1 MNIFTIKEMT
11 IASLQGELSAGNITS
26 VQLVQTYLERI
37 ATADSCEEGTNSVLE
52 INPDALFIAEQ
63 MDMERKEAKLRGPL
77 HGIPV
82 LIKDNIDTADGMHT
96 SAGTLVLADNFA
108 KQDAFI
114 VRKLREAGA
123 IIIGK
128 VNMTEWANFMS
139 EPMPNGFSGR
149 GGQVRNPYGSFDVG
163 GSSSGT
169 GAAIANNL
177 AVVGI
182 GTETSGSILSP
193 SSSNSLVGI
202 KPTVGLVSRSGI
214 IPIAHSQDTA
224 GPMTR
229 TVQDAALL
237 LQVIAG
243 RDEADPATLFAPPLP
258 DYTECI
264 RTEGLNG
271 KRLGVDGQTLDNLAP
286 EKRELM
292 EKAFTALREQG
303 AELID
308 VKVPE
313 IRRESSVLYHEF
325 KHGVNRYLRTVSPH
339 LPAHT
344 LKEVIEW
351 NRINTETALQ
361 HCQDILEAS
370 EKTDGTLKQA
380 DYLQDRL
387 ADIRESRT
395 EGLDRVIADGELDAI
410 IFPSYYGCDIAAKA
424 GYPSITVPA
433 GYTEAGEPFGITFTA
448 GAFEESTLIEIGY
461 CYECATQHR
470 KAPK

>member
-11 IASLQGELSAGNITS
+11 ITSLQAELASGNATS

-37 ATADSCEEGTNSVLE
+37 SVADSNDGGTNSVLE

-63 MDMERKEAKLRGPL
+63 LDKERREENLRGPL

-96 SAGTLVLADNFA
+96 SAGTIVLADNFA
-108 KQDAFI
+108 QQDAFI

-123 IIIGK
+123 IILGK

-193 SSSNSLVGI
+193 SSNNSLVGF
-202 KPTVGLVSRSGI
+202 KPTVGLVSRNGI

-229 TVQDAALL
+229 TVQDAATL
-237 LQVIAG
+237 LQVVAG
-243 RDEADPATLFAPPLP
+243 RDEADPATLSAPPLP
-258 DYTECI
+258 DYTEFI
-264 RTEGLNG
+264 QKDGLNG
-271 KRLGVDGQTLDNLAP
+271 KRLGIDAKTLDNLAP

-303 AELID
+303 AELIE

-313 IRRESSVLYHEF
+313 ITRESSVLYHEF
-325 KHGVNRYLRTVSPH
+325 KHGVNRYLRTVAAH

-351 NRINTETALQ
+351 NRINTDTALL
-361 HCQDILEAS
+361 HGQDILEAS
-370 EKTDGTLKQA
+370 EKTDGTLKQT

-395 EGLDRVIADGELDAI
+395 EGLDQVMIDAELDAI

-461 CYECATQHR
+461 SYECATQHR
-470 KAPK
+470 KAPN

>member
-11 IASLQGELSAGNITS
+11 ITSLQTELAAGNITS

-63 MDMERKEAKLRGPL
+63 MDLERKEAKLRGPL

-202 KPTVGLVSRSGI
+202 KPTVGLVSRNGI

-243 RDEADPATLFAPPLP
+243 RDEADPATLFAPSLP
-258 DYTECI
+258 DYTEYI

-271 KRLGVDGQTLDNLAP
+271 KRLGIDGQTLDNLAP

-303 AELID
+303 AELIN

-313 IRRESSVLYHEF
+313 ITRESSVLYHEF
-325 KHGVNRYLRTVSPH
+325 KHGVNRYLRTVSSH

-361 HCQDILEAS
+361 HGQDILEAS

-387 ADIRESRT
+387 ADIRQSRT
-395 EGLDRVIADGELDAI
+395 EGLDRVMADGKLDAI

-461 CYECATQHR
+461 SYECATQHR

>member
-1 MNIFTIKEMT
+1 MNNFPLEEATLS
-11 IASLQGELSAGNITS
+11 SLQLELASGTLS
-26 VQLVQTYLERI
+26 SFDLVQAYLGRI
-37 ATADSCEEGTNSVLE
+37 ANKDGTNSILE
-52 INPDALFIAEQ
+52 INPDALFLACQ
-63 MDMERKEAKLRGPL
+63 MDRERKAEKLRGPL
-77 HGIPV
+77 HGLPL

-96 SAGTLVLADNFA
+96 SAGTLVLADNYA

-114 VRKLREAGA
+114 VGKLREAGA
-123 IIIGK
+123 IILGK

-139 EPMPNGFSGR
+139 EPMPNGFSAR

-177 AVVGI
+177 AAAGI

-229 TVQDAALL
+229 SVEDAAIL
-237 LQVIAG
+237 LQVMAG
-243 RDEADPATLFAPPLP
+243 TDKEDPATLSAPALP
-258 DYTECI
+258 DYTASLQK
-264 RTEGLNG
+264 EGLKG
-271 KRLGVDGQTLDNLAP
+271 KRLGIDGHTLDSLPP

-292 EKAFTALREQG
+292 DKAFTVLRAQG
-303 AELID
+303 AELIN
-308 VKVPE
+308 VQVPK
-313 IRRESSVLYHEF
+313 ITRESSVLYHEF
-325 KHGVNRYLRTVSPH
+325 KHGVNRYLRKVSAH

-344 LKEVIEW
+344 LKEVMEW
-351 NRINTETALQ
+351 NRINTGAALV
-361 HCQDILEAS
+361 HGQDILEAA
-370 EKTDGTLKQA
+370 EKTDGMLKQA
-380 DYLQDRL
+380 EYLQDRL

-395 EGLDRVIADGELDAI
+395 EGLDPVMADAKLDAI

-461 CYECATQHR
+461 GYECATKHR

>member
-1 MNIFTIKEMT
+1 MNIFTVEETT
-11 IASLQGELSAGNITS
+11 ISSLQTDFASGKLSSVTL
-26 VQLVQTYLERI
+26 VQLYLERI
-37 ATADSCEEGTNSVLE
+37 AEKDSSADGTNSVLE
-52 INPDALFIAEQ
+52 INPDALFLAEQ

-77 HGIPV
+77 HGIPI

-123 IIIGK
+123 IILGK

-193 SSSNSLVGI
+193 SSNNSLVGI
-202 KPTVGLVSRSGI
+202 KPTVGLVSRNGI

-229 TVQDAALL
+229 TVQDAATL

-243 RDEADPATLFAPPLP
+243 DDGADPATLSAPFLP
-258 DYTECI
+258 DYMASLKED
-264 RTEGLNG
+264 GLNG
-271 KRLGVDGQTLDNLAP
+271 KRLGIDGVTLDGLAP

-313 IRRESSVLYHEF
+313 IKRESKVLYHEF

-339 LPAHT
+339 LPVHT

-351 NRINTETALQ
+351 NRINTETALL
-361 HCQDILEAS
+361 HGQDILEAA
-370 EKTDGTLKQA
+370 EKTDGTLKQT

-395 EGLDRVIADGELDAI
+395 EGLDRVMIDAELDAI

-461 CYECATQHR
+461 SYECATKHR
-470 KAPK
+470 KAPN

>member
-11 IASLQGELSAGNITS
+11 ITSLQTDLAAGNITS

-193 SSSNSLVGI
+193 SSSNSLAGI
-202 KPTVGLVSRSGI
+202 KPTVGLVSRNGI

-243 RDEADPATLFAPPLP
+243 RDEADPATLFAPSLP
-258 DYTECI
+258 DYTAYI

-271 KRLGVDGQTLDNLAP
+271 KRLGIDGQTLDNLAP

-303 AELID
+303 AELIN

-313 IRRESSVLYHEF
+313 ITRESSVLYHEF
-325 KHGVNRYLRTVSPH
+325 KHGVNRYLRTVSSH

-361 HCQDILEAS
+361 HGQDILEAS

-387 ADIRESRT
+387 ADIRQSRT
-395 EGLDRVIADGELDAI
+395 EGLDRVMADGKLDAI

-461 CYECATQHR
+461 SYECATQHR

>member
-11 IASLQGELSAGNITS
+11 ITSLQAELASGNTTS
-26 VQLVQTYLERI
+26 VELVQTYLERI
-37 ATADSCEEGTNSVLE
+37 SVADSNDGGTNSVLE

-63 MDMERKEAKLRGPL
+63 MDKERREEKLRGPL

-108 KQDAFI
+108 KQDAYI
-114 VRKLREAGA
+114 VKKLREAGA
-123 IIIGK
+123 IILGK

-202 KPTVGLVSRSGI
+202 KPTVGLVSRRGI

-229 TVQDAALL
+229 TVQDAAIL

-243 RDEADPATLFAPPLP
+243 HDDADPATLFAPHLP
-258 DYTECI
+258 DYTVALHKD
-264 RTEGLNG
+264 GLNG
-271 KRLGVDGQTLDNLAP
+271 KRLGIDKHTLDNLVP

-308 VKVPE
+308 VNVPE
-313 IRRESSVLYHEF
+313 ISRESSVLYHEF
-325 KHGVNRYLRTVSPH
+325 KHGVNRYLRTVSLH

-344 LKEVIEW
+344 LKEVIDW
-351 NRINTETALQ
+351 NRINTETALL
-361 HCQDILEAS
+361 HGQDILEAAA
-370 EKTDGTLKQA
+370 KTDGTLKQT
-380 DYLQDRL
+380 DYLRDRL

-395 EGLDRVIADGELDAI
+395 EGLDQVMLDAELDAI

-433 GYTEAGEPFGITFTA
+433 GYTDAGEPFGITFTA

-461 CYECATQHR
+461 NYEYATQHR
-470 KAPK
+470 IAPK

>member
-11 IASLQGELSAGNITS
+11 ITSLQAELASENTTS
-26 VQLVQTYLERI
+26 VELVQTYLERI
-37 ATADSCEEGTNSVLE
+37 SVADSNDDGTNSVLE

-63 MDMERKEAKLRGPL
+63 MDKERREEKLRGPL

-96 SAGTLVLADNFA
+96 SAGTIVLADNFA
-108 KQDAFI
+108 QQDAFI

-123 IIIGK
+123 IILGK

-149 GGQVRNPYGSFDVG
+149 GGQVQNPYGSFDVG

-169 GAAIANNL
+169 SAAIANNL

-193 SSSNSLVGI
+193 SSNNSLVGI
-202 KPTVGLVSRSGI
+202 KPTVGLLSRNGI

-224 GPMTR
+224 GPITR
-229 TVQDAALL
+229 TVQDAATL
-237 LQVIAG
+237 LQVVAG
-243 RDEADPATLFAPPLP
+243 RDEADPATLSAPPLP
-258 DYTECI
+258 DYTEFL
-264 RTEGLNG
+264 EKDGLNG
-271 KRLGVDGQTLDNLAP
+271 KRLGIDAQTLNNLAP

-303 AELID
+303 AELIE

-313 IRRESSVLYHEF
+313 ITRESSVLYHEF
-325 KHGVNRYLRTVSPH
+325 KHGVNRYLRTVAAH

-344 LKEVIEW
+344 LKEVIDW
-351 NRINTETALQ
+351 NRINTDTALL
-361 HCQDILEAS
+361 HGQDILEAA
-370 EKTDGTLKQA
+370 EKTDGTLKQT

-395 EGLDRVIADGELDAI
+395 EGLDQVMIDAELDAI

-461 CYECATQHR
+461 SYECATQHR
-470 KAPK
+470 KAPN

>member
-11 IASLQGELSAGNITS
+11 ITSLQSDLAAGNITS

-202 KPTVGLVSRSGI
+202 KPTVGLVSRNGI

-243 RDEADPATLFAPPLP
+243 RDEADPATLFAPSLP
-258 DYTECI
+258 DYTAYI

-271 KRLGVDGQTLDNLAP
+271 KRLGIDGQTLDNLAP

-303 AELID
+303 AELIN

-313 IRRESSVLYHEF
+313 ITRESSVLYHEF
-325 KHGVNRYLRTVSPH
+325 KHGVNRYLRTASSH

-361 HCQDILEAS
+361 HGQDILEAS

-387 ADIRESRT
+387 ADIRQSRT
-395 EGLDRVIADGELDAI
+395 EGLDRVMADGKLDAI

-461 CYECATQHR
+461 SYECATQHR

>member
-11 IASLQGELSAGNITS
+11 ITSLQTDLAAGNITS

-63 MDMERKEAKLRGPL
+63 MDLERKESKLRGPL

-202 KPTVGLVSRSGI
+202 KPTVGLVSRKGI

-243 RDEADPATLFAPPLP
+243 RDEADPATLFAPSLP
-258 DYTECI
+258 DYTAYI
-264 RTEGLNG
+264 RTEGLKG
-271 KRLGVDGQTLDNLAP
+271 KRLGIDGVTLDNLAP

-303 AELID
+303 AELIN

-313 IRRESSVLYHEF
+313 ITRESSVLYHEF
-325 KHGVNRYLRTVSPH
+325 KHGVNRYLRTVSSH

-361 HCQDILEAS
+361 HGQDILEAS

-387 ADIRESRT
+387 ADIRQSRT
-395 EGLDRVIADGELDAI
+395 EGLDRVMADGKLDAI

-461 CYECATQHR
+461 SYECATQHR

>member
-1 MNIFTIKEMT
+1 MNNFPLEEATISFLQLEL
-11 IASLQGELSAGNITS
+11 ASGKLSS
-26 VQLVQTYLERI
+26 FDLVQAYLGRI
-37 ATADSCEEGTNSVLE
+37 ANKDGTNSILE
-52 INPDALFIAEQ
+52 INPDALFLACQ
-63 MDMERKEAKLRGPL
+63 MDRERKAEKLRGPL
-77 HGIPV
+77 HGIPL

-96 SAGTLVLADNFA
+96 SAGTLVLANHYA

-114 VRKLREAGA
+114 VGKLREAGA
-123 IIIGK
+123 IILGK

-139 EPMPNGFSGR
+139 EPMPNGFSAR

-177 AVVGI
+177 AAAGI

-193 SSSNSLVGI
+193 SSSNALVGI

-229 TVQDAALL
+229 SVEDAAIL
-237 LQVIAG
+237 LQVMAG
-243 RDEADPATLFAPPLP
+243 TDEADPATLSAPALP
-258 DYTECI
+258 DYTASLQKK
-264 RTEGLNG
+264 GLKG
-271 KRLGVDGQTLDNLAP
+271 RRLGIDGHTLNSLPP

-292 EKAFTALREQG
+292 DKAFTVLRAQG
-303 AELID
+303 AELIN
-308 VKVPE
+308 VQVPK
-313 IRRESSVLYHEF
+313 IARESSVLYHEF
-325 KHGVNRYLRTVSPH
+325 KHGVNRYLRKVSAH

-344 LKEVIEW
+344 LKEVMEW
-351 NRINTETALQ
+351 NRINTGAALI
-361 HCQDILEAS
+361 HGQDILEAA

-380 DYLQDRL
+380 EYLQDRL

-395 EGLDRVIADGELDAI
+395 EGLDPVMADAKLDAI

-461 CYECATQHR
+461 GYECATKHR

>member
-1 MNIFTIKEMT
+1 MNTFPFEEATIS
-11 IASLQGELSAGNITS
+11 SLQNDLTAGKLTS
-26 VQLVQTYLERI
+26 TALVEAYLERI
-37 ATADSCEEGTNSVLE
+37 AKKDSVQGGTNSVLE
-52 INPDALFIAEQ
+52 VNPDALFLAGQ
-63 MDMERKEAKLRGPL
+63 MDKERKEEQLRGPL

-96 SAGTLVLADNFA
+96 SAGTLVLADNYA

-123 IIIGK
+123 IILGK

-139 EPMPNGFSGR
+139 EPMPNGYSAR

-169 GAAIANNL
+169 GAAIADNL
-177 AVVGI
+177 AAAGI

-202 KPTVGLVSRSGI
+202 KPTVGLVSRNGI

-229 TVQDAALL
+229 SVEDAAIL

-243 RDEADPATLFAPPLP
+243 KDESDPATLSAPVLP
-258 DYTECI
+258 DYTASLQK
-264 RTEGLNG
+264 EGLQG
-271 KRLGVDGQTLDNLAP
+271 KRLGIDGHTLNSLSP

-292 EKAFTALREQG
+292 EKAFMVLRTQG
-303 AELID
+303 AELIH
-308 VKVPE
+308 VQVPE
-313 IRRESSVLYHEF
+313 ITRESSVLYHEF

-351 NRINTETALQ
+351 NRINTESALI
-361 HCQDILEAS
+361 HGQDILEAA

-380 DYLQDRL
+380 EYLRDRL

-395 EGLDRVIADGELDAI
+395 EGLDPVMSDAGLDAV
-410 IFPSYYGCDIAAKA
+410 IFPSYHGCDIAAKA

-433 GYTEAGEPFGITFTA
+433 GYTETGEPFGITFTA
-448 GAFEESTLIEIGY
+448 GAFEETTLIEIGY
-461 CYECATQHR
+461 GYECATKHR

>member
-11 IASLQGELSAGNITS
+11 ITSLQAELASGNATS
-26 VQLVQTYLERI
+26 VELVQTYLERI
-37 ATADSCEEGTNSVLE
+37 SVADSNDGGTNSVLE

-63 MDMERKEAKLRGPL
+63 MDKERREEKLRGPL

-108 KQDAFI
+108 KQDAYI
-114 VRKLREAGA
+114 VKKLREAGA
-123 IIIGK
+123 IILGK

-202 KPTVGLVSRSGI
+202 KPTVGLVSRRGI

-229 TVQDAALL
+229 TVQDAAIL

-243 RDEADPATLFAPPLP
+243 HDDADPATLSAPHLP
-258 DYTECI
+258 DYTVALHKD
-264 RTEGLNG
+264 GLNG
-271 KRLGVDGQTLDNLAP
+271 KRLGIDKHTLDNLVP

-308 VKVPE
+308 VNVPE
-313 IRRESSVLYHEF
+313 ISRESSVLYHEF
-325 KHGVNRYLRTVSPH
+325 KHGVNRYLRTVSLH

-344 LKEVIEW
+344 LKEVIDW
-351 NRINTETALQ
+351 NRINTETALL
-361 HCQDILEAS
+361 HGQDILEAAA
-370 EKTDGTLKQA
+370 KTDGTLKQT
-380 DYLQDRL
+380 DYLRDRL

-395 EGLDRVIADGELDAI
+395 EGLDQVMLDAELDAI

-433 GYTEAGEPFGITFTA
+433 GYTDAGEPFGITFTA

-461 CYECATQHR
+461 NYEYATQHR
-470 KAPK
+470 IAPK

>member
-11 IASLQGELSAGNITS
+11 ITALQAELAAGNTTS
-26 VQLVQTYLERI
+26 VQLVHTYLERI
-37 ATADSCEEGTNSVLE
+37 ATADSYEGGTNSVLE
-52 INPDALFIAEQ
+52 INPDAIFIAEQ
-63 MDMERKEAKLRGPL
+63 MDMERKAAKLRGPL

-96 SAGTLVLADNFA
+96 SAGTLVLANHYA
-108 KQDAFI
+108 KQDAFL
-114 VRKLREAGA
+114 VSKLREAGA
-123 IIIGK
+123 IILGK

-139 EPMPNGFSGR
+139 EPMPNGYSAR

-177 AVVGI
+177 ATAGV

-229 TVQDAALL
+229 TVRDAAIL
-237 LQVIAG
+237 LQAIAG
-243 RDEADPATLFAPPLP
+243 RDQADPATVSAPLVP
-258 DYTECI
+258 DYTASLRE
-264 RTEGLNG
+264 EGLSG
-271 KRLGVDGQTLDNLAP
+271 KRLGIDQETLQQLEP
-286 EKRELM
+286 HKRELM
-292 EKAFTALREQG
+292 EKAFTALRDKG

-308 VKVPE
+308 VRVPT
-313 IRRESSVLYHEF
+313 ITRESSVLYHEF
-325 KHGVNRYLRTVSPH
+325 KNGVNRYLQSVASH

-344 LKEVIEW
+344 LKEVMEW
-351 NRINTETALQ
+351 NMANTDAALQ
-361 HCQDILEAS
+361 YGQDVLEAA
-370 EKTDGTLKQA
+370 EKTDGTLKQME
-380 DYLQDRL
+380 YLQDRL
-387 ADIRESRT
+387 ADIQESRT
-395 EGLDRVIADGELDAI
+395 EGLDRVMTDAALDGI
-410 IFPSYYGCDIAAKA
+410 IFPGYDGADIAAKA

-461 CYECATQHR
+461 SFECATQHR
-470 KAPK
+470 RAPI